1 MLRSTLMRKRDS
13 VKKQAIPKRRR
24 SALPRKG
31 KNQAK
36 ARIVIDP
43 LTGFPALT
51 LGPGAPVL
59 THKGVKEMLSDFP

>member
-1 MLRSTLMRKRDS
+1 MLRLFLMRRRASK
-13 VKKQAIPKRRR
+13 KKQGIPKRR
-24 SALPRKG
+24 STLPRKG

-43 LTGFPALT
+43 VTGFPAVT

-59 THKGVKEMLSDFP
+59 THKEVKEMLSDFP

>member
-1 MLRSTLMRKRDS
+1 MLRSSVMRRRS
-13 VKKQAIPKRRR
+13 FSKKQAIPKRR
-24 SALPRKG
+24 STLPRKG
-31 KNQAK
+31 KNHAK

-59 THKGVKEMLSDFP
+59 TSKEVEEMLSDFP